1 MQATMA
7 IGLTRASRAD
17 SAALAALD
25 FTVLLAPDCED
36 GACAGAFVGGGFV
49 DGSGGGSCGA
59 ASGFAVH
66 MAATASRMAWLIA
79 IWQLVLLEH
88 LS

>member
-7 IGLTRASRAD
+7 TGLTRASRAD

-25 FTVLLAPDCED
+25 LTVLLAPDCED
-36 GACAGAFVGGGFV
+36 EACAGAFAGGGFV
-49 DGSGGGSCGA
+49 VVGGGGGCGA

-66 MAATASRMAWLIA
+66 MAATASRMA
-79 IWQLVLLEH
+79 
-88 LS
+88 